1 MTTFVLVHGAWHGS
15 WCWRDV
21 ADRLRAGGHAV
32 YTPTLT
38 GLADRSHLLTRETGL
53 ETHILDVVNLLDW
66 EELDDIV
73 LCGHS
78 YGGMVVTGAA
88 DRAAGR
94 LRALVYLDAFV
105 PADGQRLHDM
115 APPERVA
122 AFERSAAERGD
133 GWKVPPLPASAWLD
147 DPAQQAWV
155 APKVTPHPLR
165 CLTERIELTDAWDA
179 VGRKMHILAAANSP
193 SPFHAI
199 HDRLTSEPGWL
210 RRRIEGPHDLM
221 ISHPAETA
229 ALLIEAAE
237 PLTPE
242 EARSLRGSG
251 WEGDLDRMRGGPD
264 RP

>member
-1 MTTFVLVHGAWHGS
+1 MTDFVLVHGAWHGG

-21 ADRLRAGGHAV
+21 AGRLQAAGHRVFA
-32 YTPTLT
+32 PTLT
-38 GLADRSHLLTRETGL
+38 GLADRAHLLTRETGL
-53 ETHILDVVNLLDW
+53 ETHILDIVNLLEW
-66 EELDDIV
+66 EALDDIV

-122 AFERSAAERGD
+122 AFERDAAERGD

-155 APKVTPHPLR
+155 EARVTPHPLR
-165 CLTERIELTDAWDA
+165 CLTDTLRLTGACET
-179 VGRKMHILAAANSP
+179 VGRKMHVLATANDP

-199 HDRLTSEPGWL
+199 HAGVASGPGWL
-210 RRRIEGPHDLM
+210 RRRIDGPHDLM
-221 ISHPAETA
+221 ISHAEETA
-229 ALLIEAAE
+229 ALLLEAA
-237 PLTPE
+237 
-242 EARSLRGSG
+242 G
-251 WEGDLDRMRGGPD
+251 
-264 RP
+264 

>member
-1 MTTFVLVHGAWHGS
+1 MTDFVLVHGAWHGG

-21 ADRLRAGGHAV
+21 AGRLQSAGHRVFA
-32 YTPTLT
+32 PTLT

-53 ETHILDVVNLLDW
+53 ETHIQDIVNLIDW

-78 YGGMVVTGAA
+78 YGGTVVTGVA

-94 LRALVYLDAFV
+94 LKALVYLDAFV
-105 PADGQRLHDM
+105 PADGQCLHDM

-155 APKVTPHPLR
+155 ARKVTPHPLR
-165 CLTERIELTDAWDA
+165 CLTDSLALTGAWQA
-179 VGRKMHILAAANSP
+179 AGRKMHILAAANDP

-199 HDRLTSEPGWL
+199 HAGVSAEPGWL
-210 RRRIEGPHDLM
+210 CRRIDGPHDLM
-221 ISHPAETA
+221 ISHPEETA
-229 ALLIEAAE
+229 ALLLEAA
-237 PLTPE
+237 
-242 EARSLRGSG
+242 G
-251 WEGDLDRMRGGPD
+251 
-264 RP
+264 